1 MNGNGA
7 VEFFVFV
14 DAWLRC
20 RLVVGKCQ
28 AAPWASRCDLLTT
41 SSPRQARSG
50 HISRYSGRTSLC
62 TRRSP
67 TMTAWPTAA
76 VLLMVSVVGAGG
88 SIGTRCVWCACVGV
102 AMWFAYMRGRHP
114 RTELGRCGDVCVYNG
129 SAVRDATCTT
139 ASVPR
144 FALGPRTKD
153 LLCVLRPARTKDLL
167 CVSYGTPGRRTCP
180 VSLVRHARTKDLL
193 GLA

>member
-1 MNGNGA
+1 MHTEEPDNDYMAYGGGVA
-7 VEFFVFV
+7 YGRGGRRW
-14 DAWLRC
+14 WL
-20 RLVVGKCQ
+20 
-28 AAPWASRCDLLTT
+28 
-41 SSPRQARSG
+41 
-50 HISRYSGRTSLC
+50 
-62 TRRSP
+62 TR
-67 TMTAWPTAA
+67 
-76 VLLMVSVVGAGG
+76 G
-88 SIGTRCVWCACVGV
+88 VWCVLCVCQCC
-102 AMWFAYMRGRHP
+102 MWFAYMRGRHP

-153 LLCVLRPARTKDLL
+153 SLCVLRPARTKDLL